1 MITKTFNI
9 DEANINKRLDSFLS
23 DILDDISRG
32 LVQQLIEQGNV
43 LVNDIEVKKN
53 YKLRLNDRIHVIL
66 KFPEVI
72 EDEPQNIPLDI
83 VFENEDFYIINKQAG
98 LTVHPGA
105 GQKDNTLLNGLLHLN
120 QKACELPRCGIVHRL
135 DKETSGL
142 MVVAKNHNSQTI
154 LTNLIKDRAIERKYY
169 ALVHGNVI
177 SGGTIDEPIER
188 HPKNRLIFTVDQ
200 EGKESKTHY
209 LVKERYENFSL
220 LDVKLETGRTH
231 QIRVHLKHIGFP
243 IAGDKQYT
251 KISNWK
257 GSSKKELN
265 LINSLKGQFLHAYS
279 LAFLFK
285 KESFSFSAELP
296 DYLTSVLKDL

>member
-1 MITKTFNI
+1 
-9 DEANINKRLDSFLS
+9 
-23 DILDDISRG
+23 
-32 LVQQLIEQGNV
+32 
-43 LVNDIEVKKN
+43 
-53 YKLRLNDRIHVIL
+53 
-66 KFPEVI
+66 
-72 EDEPQNIPLDI
+72 
-83 VFENEDFYIINKQAG
+83 
-98 LTVHPGA
+98 
-105 GQKDNTLLNGLLHLN
+105 
-120 QKACELPRCGIVHRL
+120 
-135 DKETSGL
+135 
-142 MVVAKNHNSQTI
+142 MVVAKNHSSQTV

-265 LINSLKGQFLHAYS
+265 VINSLKGQFLHAYS
-279 LAFLFK
+279 LAFLYK

-296 DYLTSVLKDL
+296 DYLTTVLKDL

>member
-43 LVNDIEVKKN
+43 LVNELEVKKN
-53 YKLRLNDRIHVIL
+53 YKLRLNDQIHVIL
-66 KFPEVI
+66 QFPEVV
-72 EDEPQNIPLDI
+72 EDKPQDIPINI

-105 GQKDNTLLNGLLHLN
+105 GQRDNTLLNGLLHLDK
-120 QKACELPRCGIVHRL
+120 KACELPRCGIVHRL

-142 MVVAKNHNSQTI
+142 MVVAKNHSSQTI

-265 LINSLKGQFLHAYS
+265 VINSLKGQFLHAYS
-279 LAFLFK
+279 LAFLYK
-285 KESFSFSAELP
+285 KRAFPFLQN
-296 DYLTSVLKDL
+296 YQITLQQY